1 MITVCIATY
10 NGSRYIRQQL
20 LSILPQLAETDEI
33 VVSDDGSTD
42 DTSEIV
48 RSIGD
53 KRIRIVDN
61 RKGEGGKHYHKEE
74 DGKHC
79 HKEEGGKNTLS
90 NSLTRNFENA
100 LRHAKGDYI
109 FLSDQD
115 DVWMENKVA
124 VCMEVLRSHHC
135 VVSDAIVTDKDLNT
149 TNDSFYKMIKMKPG
163 RLYNLLWHNGYTGCC
178 MAFRRK
184 ILRKALPFPPHH
196 KLCTHDNWIALVG
209 LAFHKTVFLDDK
221 LIRYRRYGSN
231 TSAAGLKKTTSAWF
245 KLKYRAY
252 LIYWLLRRM

>member
-61 RKGEGGKHYHKEE
+61 RKGEGGKHYHTEK
-74 DGKHC
+74 DGKHY
-79 HKEEGGKNTLS
+79 HKEEGGKNALS
-90 NSLTRNFENA
+90 NSLTQNFENA

-135 VVSDAIVTDKDLNT
+135 VVSDAIVTDKDLND

-178 MAFRRK
+178 MAFRRDVMQ
-184 ILRKALPFPPHH
+184 KALPFPADIPM
-196 KLCTHDNWIALVG
+196 HDIWIGNVA
-209 LAFHKTVFLDDK
+209 AFFFDVAFINDR
-221 LIRYRRYGSN
+221 LIYFRRHE
-231 TSAAGLKKTTSAWF
+231 SAASCNGKGSRFSTARQILFRWKTI
-245 KLKYRAY
+245 KN
-252 LIYWLLRRM
+252 LITHKS

>member
-61 RKGEGGKHYHKEE
+61 RKGEGGKHYHKEK
-74 DGKHC
+74 DGKHY
-79 HKEEGGKNTLS
+79 HKEEGGKNALS
-90 NSLTRNFENA
+90 NSLTQNFENA

-115 DVWMENKVA
+115 DVWMETRWQYAWKSCA
-124 VCMEVLRSHHC
+124 
-135 VVSDAIVTDKDLNT
+135 AT
-149 TNDSFYKMIKMKPG
+149 TV
-163 RLYNLLWHNGYTGCC
+163 W
-178 MAFRRK
+178 
-184 ILRKALPFPPHH
+184 
-196 KLCTHDNWIALVG
+196 
-209 LAFHKTVFLDDK
+209 
-221 LIRYRRYGSN
+221 
-231 TSAAGLKKTTSAWF
+231 SATP
-245 KLKYRAY
+245 
-252 LIYWLLRRM
+252 

>member
-100 LRHAKGDYI
+100 LRHANGDYI

-163 RLYNLLWHNGYTGCC
+163 RLYLS
-178 MAFRRK
+178 
-184 ILRKALPFPPHH
+184 
-196 KLCTHDNWIALVG
+196 
-209 LAFHKTVFLDDK
+209 
-221 LIRYRRYGSN
+221 LIH
-231 TSAAGLKKTTSAWF
+231 
-245 KLKYRAY
+245 
-252 LIYWLLRRM
+252 I